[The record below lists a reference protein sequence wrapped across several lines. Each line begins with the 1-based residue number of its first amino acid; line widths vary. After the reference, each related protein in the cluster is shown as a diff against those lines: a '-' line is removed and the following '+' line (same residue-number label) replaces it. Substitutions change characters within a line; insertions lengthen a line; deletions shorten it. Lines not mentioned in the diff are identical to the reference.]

1 MTMMSTRS
9 VMGRAGLAAV
19 ALVAGAGVASAQGD
33 AERVAKNKQTILSR
47 VEREP
52 LQTRGDKPGQIRLK
66 WEWYNK
72 IVASYQY
79 EKRALVTEQSAGE
92 KHEVRPGWVFKDMKV
107 TFGELFQL
115 GAEHDDK
122 LMPIIA
128 HDGLLEMLPSASLAG
143 VTLLNKSGEVKGAY
157 TRKLKER
164 GYYGLSDRLEY
175 KDNKDGKL
183 RNADI
188 RSGLGFAYD
197 AVTVRWKDIKDKV
210 VDEVSA
216 AKALEDLKLQRD
228 ALFPEGTGN

>member
-1 MTMMSTRS
+1 MATIRHAASW
-9 VMGRAGLAAV
+9 AGFAAAAV
-19 ALVAGAGVASAQGD
+19 LAGAAPASAQGD

-92 KHEVRPGWVFKDMKV
+92 KHEVRPGWIFKDMKV
-107 TFGELFQL
+107 TFAELFQL

-122 LMPIIA
+122 LVPIIA
-128 HDGLLEMLPSASLAG
+128 HDGLLDMLPASSLTG
-143 VTLLNKSGEVKGAY
+143 VTLLGKNGDTKGAY

-183 RNADI
+183 QKADNK
-188 RSGLGFAYD
+188 SGLGWAYD
-197 AVTVRWKDIKDKV
+197 AVTVRWKDITDKL
-210 VDEVSA
+210 VDDVSA

-228 ALFPEGTGN
+228 ALFPEGSGN